1 MGEEYEGDPLLK
13 RYKEA
18 AEAADVAQ
26 ETLEAPI
33 PDPIEAAIDA
43 TEVVPEPDHLIADFA
58 FRDGTTMK
66 LIVPIDFDADK
77 FETAVAT
84 LMQLRVAAD
93 QRKASM
99 NPIVVPQARPTL
111 VRPDGRPL
119 T

>member
-1 MGEEYEGDPLLK
+1 MDKRDGWTPEEQVEVQPGDPLLDP
-13 RYKEA
+13 
-18 AEAADVAQ
+18 DVSR
-26 ETLEAPI
+26 ETI